1 MTLKDYKEKILITCP
16 KGIAPWAAAEVRAL
30 GFANAKEGEASVE
43 TTGTIADTMRLNLYL
58 RTGHRVLF
66 RLRSF
71 RANNQFDLY
80 RGVRGIS
87 WEDILWDRGEHAY
100 LCVTSTA
107 DTPSITDT
115 RFVNQKAK
123 DAIVDR
129 MLERRGRRPDS
140 GPVRDKAVIHVF
152 WKENDVEVYLDT
164 SGEPLARRGYRKIPL
179 AAPMQESLAAAVI
192 AATGWDKTGCF
203 VNPMC
208 GSGTLAIEA
217 ALTAEGMAPGL
228 LRNNYGFYH
237 LRDFD
242 AAEWR
247 KLRLHARAQKHDS
260 SARIIASDIDPAAV
274 DAARQNAKT
283 AGMEKAIEFSVCPLA
298 ETPIPEGGGVI
309 VVNPPYGE
317 RTGDIATLGELY
329 KGIGDFFK
337 QRGKGY
343 TGFIFTGNLP
353 LAKSIGLRTKRRI
366 PFFNGAIEC
375 RLLEYPLY

>member
-1 MTLKDYKEKILITCP
+1 
-16 KGIAPWAAAEVRAL
+16 
-30 GFANAKEGEASVE
+30 
-43 TTGTIADTMRLNLYL
+43 
-58 RTGHRVLF
+58 
-66 RLRSF
+66 
-71 RANNQFDLY
+71 
-80 RGVRGIS
+80 
-87 WEDILWDRGEHAY
+87 
-100 LCVTSTA
+100 
-107 DTPSITDT
+107 
-115 RFVNQKAK
+115 
-123 DAIVDR
+123 
-129 MLERRGRRPDS
+129 
-140 GPVRDKAVIHVF
+140 
-152 WKENDVEVYLDT
+152 
-164 SGEPLARRGYRKIPL
+164 
-179 AAPMQESLAAAVI
+179 
-192 AATGWDKTGCF
+192 
-203 VNPMC
+203 MC